1 PLLNTKTKKIGWM
14 HSSYDRYFKTKNE
27 ISWKQEKMYHY
38 LLNQLDELIVL
49 TDAAKKE
56 YENYLTIKPKRIY
69 NLVMLGNSSNVKKNV
84 NELLFVGRIS
94 TYIKG
99 LDYLLDII
107 SILKKDGTN
116 FHVTVVGDGED
127 IDEFK
132 SEIDKRGLN

>member
-1 PLLNTKTKKIGWM
+1 TTKLYFSRREVKSLDREINRQDFDVVIGLSTYWAGILPLLNTKTKKIGWM

-84 NELLFVGRIS
+84 N
-94 TYIKG
+94 
-99 LDYLLDII
+99 
-107 SILKKDGTN
+107 
-116 FHVTVVGDGED
+116 
-127 IDEFK
+127 
-132 SEIDKRGLN
+132 